1 VRTHFNI
8 GKTEQKNNKSNIKS
22 CIFRPTKIAPRQPQ
36 WKGPSSHVSV
46 YFMYHSLPQH
56 FFAWRCTI
64 CPCERMTYLFVKH
77 RTLCLLV
84 LPAFLVSVV
93 VPWVVVLNHPL
104 KVVVGRL
111 AVTGFGGGVPLGLS
125 LDPDELLLAV
135 VVVGVERMA
144 DGHGQWEECDE
155 SLKCKTVKNS
165 IRLTLFDTQQNIN
178 NTINNT
184 VRLDLL
190 DLVDFIIFP
199 VPSFQ
204 PLNRNGD
211 TIGLTCFNSKCE

>member
-1 VRTHFNI
+1 MYLVCLF
-8 GKTEQKNNKSNIKS
+8 S
-22 CIFRPTKIAPRQPQ
+22 CNCLVAGTKLAN
-36 WKGPSSHVSV
+36 
-46 YFMYHSLPQH
+46 
-56 FFAWRCTI
+56 
-64 CPCERMTYLFVKH
+64 
-77 RTLCLLV
+77 LCLLI

-93 VPWVVVLNHPL
+93 VPWVVVLHHPL

-111 AVTGFGGGVPLGLS
+111 AVAGFGGGVPLGLS

-155 SLKCKTVKNS
+155 SLKWKTVKNS

-204 PLNRNGD
+204 P
-211 TIGLTCFNSKCE
+211 